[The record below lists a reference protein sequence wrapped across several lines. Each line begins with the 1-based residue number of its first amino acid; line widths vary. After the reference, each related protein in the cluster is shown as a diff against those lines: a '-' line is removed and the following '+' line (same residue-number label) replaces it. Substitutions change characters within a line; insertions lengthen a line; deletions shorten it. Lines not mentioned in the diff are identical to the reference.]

1 MKTIT
6 LASLLTAFMFAALI
20 PSPASAEQPPPSV
33 VGLLPA
39 GAKLEPASSSWMVMD
54 TVMGGNLRASFPGTP
69 RNCFRLNSELDLGLK
84 GDSQFEA
91 LQDLLD
97 MLEQE
102 THEQSLAGLRREAES
117 RASPQGVGSLDVV
130 SVGPVTEERLP
141 NGILYAYEYTEN
153 CANRANAT
161 VGSLRGEARK
171 GTTMLSF
178 SLLMNTGLADGR
190 AKAIEIFDNFE
201 KFDPAVAARGQ

>member
-1 MKTIT
+1 MRTII
-6 LASLLTAFMFAALI
+6 AFALFLSALMCAALT
-20 PSPASAEQPPPSV
+20 PSSAMADPPPSV
-33 VGLLPA
+33 VGLLPE
-39 GAKLEPASSSWMVMD
+39 GAKLDPSASDWMSVD
-54 TVMGGNLRASFPGTP
+54 AVIMGGLRASFPGTP
-69 RNCFRLNSELDLGLK
+69 RNCFRLNSELTLELNGN
-84 GDSQFEA
+84 SEFES
-91 LQDLLD
+91 LHDLLEA
-97 MLEQE
+97 MEAENLEQTKE
-102 THEQSLAGLRREAES
+102 GLRREAAA

-161 VGSLRGEARK
+161 VGSLRGHARK

-190 AKAIEIFDNFE
+190 SKAIEILDRFE
-201 KFDPAVAARGQ
+201 KFDPEAAARGQ